1 MFRQLIQRMVDATN
15 ATPVSVATVLQAD
28 PTDIL
33 LAVDQVWEAA
43 NVLGVPQPPP
53 LNVLTAGGPIA
64 ATVPAGQSRTLRHDE
79 GYFAQWPPLAA
90 PGQPMGRSWDH
101 LIYAYMIENTR
112 ALQIF
117 GRLVR
122 EFRTGEALGS
132 ASPLT
137 QRWLDTTEALLFGAE
152 APFPSFR
159 ATSQLR
165 PDPEAVRRNAYARL
179 FKLELAFG
187 TEVNGPAAYPKPLAV
202 NSAFVGLL
210 EELLYECWRAV
221 TNIRNLVGMN
231 ETDDDRI
238 YRIAEELAFML
249 DERTQNGNL
258 AREELAA
265 VAAASWI
272 ELVLSSNNDVI
283 RDLRAEAV
291 SVDGRLKLIGEKLRM
306 APHSRSDALFG
317 LAVPLSDVLRTV
329 QLRILR
335 DGRDAWLLYSTVVP
349 NGVVLPPN
357 ALVPLGPQIQ
367 RIVTEWSAAT
377 GRDLKARK
385 APVAI
390 TGAKQVA
397 ARPS

>member
-1 MFRQLIQRMVDATN
+1 MFRQLIERMISAGNT
-15 ATPVSVATVLQAD
+15 TPVSVAAVLQAD
-28 PTDIL
+28 PNDIL
-33 LAVDQVWEAA
+33 LAVDQAWEAA
-43 NVLGVPQPPP
+43 NVLGVQPPP
-53 LNVLTAGGPIA
+53 ALAVLPTSPTQPA
-64 ATVPAGQSRTLRHDE
+64 VPARGLRHAE

-90 PGQPMGRSWDH
+90 PGLPMGRAWDH

-137 QRWLDTTEALLFGAE
+137 QRWLDITEALLFGAE

-165 PDPEAVRRNAYARL
+165 PEAEAVRRNSYARL

-187 TEVNGPAAYPKPLAV
+187 TEVNGPAEYPKALAA
-202 NSAFVGLL
+202 NSSFVSLL
-210 EELLYECWRAV
+210 EELLYESWRAV
-221 TNIRNLVGMN
+221 TNIRNQVGMN

-265 VAAASWI
+265 VSAASWI

-291 SVDGRLKLIGEKLRM
+291 SADGRLKLIGEKLRM

-329 QLRILR
+329 QRRILR
-335 DGRDAWLLYSTVVP
+335 DGRDAWLLYATNVP
-349 NGVVLPPN
+349 NGVTQPTN
-357 ALVPLGPQIQ
+357 APAPLGPQVQ
-367 RIVTEWSAAT
+367 RIITEWSAAT

-390 TGAKQVA
+390 TGPKQVA
-397 ARPS
+397 VRPG